1 MLLRDRRALE
11 LIAFYDAHTQMSP
24 NEAFPISIDG
34 HVQSRSDEVRLCGD
48 AVTFHVGPQVRMWG
62 GKMVRAVLREYAQQY
77 GPRPWLGEEFRGEEG
92 GGNGRVYHISFTA
105 DNGQDDSCFGEAPV
119 NMPKNQ
125 GKKGAAIDD
134 GALFDSTIP

>member
-1 MLLRDRRALE
+1 MQTQDGGCGHTVLLRDRRALE

-62 GKMVRAVLREYAQQY
+62 GKMVRALLREYAQQY
-77 GPRPWLGEEFRGEEG
+77 GPRPWLGEEFRGREG
-92 GGNGRVYHISFTA
+92 GGMAGRAAA
-105 DNGQDDSCFGEAPV
+105 DSKSARTNGQ
-119 NMPKNQ
+119 Q
-125 GKKGAAIDD
+125 GKRRSHRKRRIAVKAGSD
-134 GALFDSTIP
+134 G